1 MHWMPERII
10 PKQILSVVIAI
21 SCNCKQLDSLRDMIY
36 DTTIY
41 FISILFTSFYTIK
54 ILSKNTIFRYTGG
67 NDKSIIYDT
76 IWVYEDYDLQTVD
89 GRSFLNMDHWRSWE
103 TYNIIKPFQV
113 AYMMGMT
120 KGFQ

>member
-1 MHWMPERII
+1 MTP
-10 PKQILSVVIAI
+10 
-21 SCNCKQLDSLRDMIY
+21 
-36 DTTIY
+36 
-41 FISILFTSFYTIK
+41 LFTSFPTLTFYTIK

-67 NDKSIIYDT
+67 NDRQIKFIIYDT

-89 GRSFLNMDHWRSWE
+89 GRSFLNMDHWSSWE

>member
-1 MHWMPERII
+1 MHSMPERII

-21 SCNCKQLDSLRDMIY
+21 SCNCKQLESLIDMIY
-36 DTTIY
+36 DTSIY
-41 FISILFTSFYTIK
+41 FISNSYIFYQQNTTQNTPYLDILEGAINLSFI
-54 ILSKNTIFRYTGG
+54 
-67 NDKSIIYDT
+67 DT
-76 IWVYEDYDLQTVD
+76 IWVYENYDLQTVD
-89 GRSFLNMDHWRSWE
+89 GRIFLNLDDWRSWE

>member
-1 MHWMPERII
+1 
-10 PKQILSVVIAI
+10 
-21 SCNCKQLDSLRDMIY
+21 MIY

-41 FISILFTSFYTIK
+41 FISNSYILYHQ
-54 ILSKNTIFRYTGG
+54 NTIQKTPYLDVPRPIETQI
-67 NDKSIIYDT
+67 KLIIHDT

-89 GRSFLNMDHWRSWE
+89 GRSFLNMDQWRSWE
-103 TYNIIKPFQV
+103 TYNIIKTFQV